1 MRQNFP
7 INRQLFQPY
16 ARCHAMT
23 GNIFPHHKL
32 PEIRPMP
39 DVLIFDRRFLCHF
52 LIEIEPVR
60 IGSIF
65 RHPRQAQR
73 RLEIEPMCGGPIYQW
88 IFHCSRR

>member
-1 MRQNFP
+1 M
-7 INRQLFQPY
+7 
-16 ARCHAMT
+16 
-23 GNIFPHHKL
+23 
-32 PEIRPMP
+32 
-39 DVLIFDRRFLCHF
+39 
-52 LIEIEPVR
+52 EIEPVR